1 MKNIDYLYKRVLELD
16 ELYTKI
22 TIITGFTAEQLLD
35 LFERGFVLIG
45 QDDIKENEAL
55 RKNEE
60 VMRQNWYKASKTV
73 QQQREE
79 LDRREKTIK
88 ELEKGVE
95 ELCSKNSMLEKMQ
108 PLQMDGEAARSLIL
122 AMELAEAKA
131 ELEQEKRER
140 LNQDKGCEYCLD
152 DNCPPLDW
160 KYGLDHIF
168 PDYGFCP
175 MCGRKLK
182 GEDND

>member
-131 ELEQEKRER
+131 ELEQVKRER
-140 LNQDKGCEYCLD
+140 DAALSEICSRCERDYLQEKGTMFCSECAWNRRMND
-152 DNCPPLDW
+152 D
-160 KYGLDHIF
+160 
-168 PDYGFCP
+168 
-175 MCGRKLK
+175 
-182 GEDND
+182 

>member
-60 VMRQNWYKASKTV
+60 VMRQMLS
-73 QQQREE
+73 
-79 LDRREKTIK
+79 RRVK
-88 ELEKGVE
+88 
-95 ELCSKNSMLEKMQ
+95 Q
-108 PLQMDGEAARSLIL
+108 IL
-122 AMELAEAKA
+122 PKS
-131 ELEQEKRER
+131 
-140 LNQDKGCEYCLD
+140 
-152 DNCPPLDW
+152 
-160 KYGLDHIF
+160 F
-168 PDYGFCP
+168 T
-175 MCGRKLK
+175 KLYQK
-182 GEDND
+182 

>member
-95 ELCSKNSMLEKMQ
+95 ELCSKNSMLEK
-108 PLQMDGEAARSLIL
+108 LHR
-122 AMELAEAKA
+122 
-131 ELEQEKRER
+131 RR
-140 LNQDKGCEYCLD
+140 
-152 DNCPPLDW
+152 
-160 KYGLDHIF
+160 YG
-168 PDYGFCP
+168 
-175 MCGRKLK
+175 
-182 GEDND
+182 